1 MKILRLLLPLLL
13 VVLAGCAARNQTA
26 DQRQAYVAEDTS
38 RTVDLTH
45 PPRDMWDRIRR
56 GFAIPNLRNE
66 RVDYWTDYYASHPQ
80 SVLLMSQR
88 AGKYLYYIVDELNR
102 RGLPTELALLPFVE
116 SAYNPNALSRSKA
129 SGLWQFIPST
139 GLYYKLEQNGWRD
152 QRRDPVASTQAALD
166 YLSYLYDFQGD
177 WYLAL
182 ASYNWGEG
190 AVKRAMDKAAD
201 AGKPTGYTA
210 LDMPDETRN
219 YVPKL
224 QAIKNIIAR
233 PEKFGIT
240 LPGVSNTPYFTT
252 VHKSRD
258 MDIAVAA
265 ALAEMPL
272 EDFQALNPSYNRPV
286 ILASHSPAL
295 HLPLDKVGVF
305 NENLEVLHRQP
316 VVLADRPPEKWSVPG
331 RHRQGARHYP
341 GPTAPGQQAECQADP
356 RDRCHAAGPDPRH
369 PSGRPHAG
377 FLPDDHQAG
386 RPGRNRNTGIRPAK
400 CSGPAAQA
408 QRPHPYDPPGRHAV
422 CAGAALQHLG
432 GRPAQT
438 QQSEGLFPVHRPAP
452 ARPRNRDTGMSQDTV
467 QSPADCTVPG
477 ESERHAGCEAG
488 T

>member
-1 MKILRLLLPLLL
+1 MKFLRLLLPLLL
-13 VVLAGCAARNQTA
+13 VVLAGCATHNQA
-26 DQRQAYVAEDTS
+26 GDSRQAYVAEDTS

-56 GFAIPNLRNE
+56 GFAIPNLHNE

-80 SVLLMSQR
+80 SMLLMSQR
-88 AGKYLYYIVDELNR
+88 AGKYLYYIVDELNH

-116 SAYNPNALSRSKA
+116 SAYNPNALSHSKA

-139 GLYYKLEQNGWRD
+139 GLHYKLQQDWWRD

-190 AVKRAMDKAAD
+190 SVKRAMDKAAD

-233 PEKFGIT
+233 PEKYGIT

-258 MDIAVAA
+258 MDVAVAA

-272 EDFQALNPSYNRPV
+272 EDFEALNPSYNRPV
-286 ILASHSPAL
+286 ILAEHNPAL

-305 NENLEVLHRQP
+305 NNNL
-316 VVLADRPPEKWSVPG
+316 
-331 RHRQGARHYP
+331 
-341 GPTAPGQQAECQADP
+341 QAY
-356 RDRCHAAGPDPRH
+356 
-369 PSGRPHAG
+369 
-377 FLPDDHQAG
+377 
-386 RPGRNRNTGIRPAK
+386 
-400 CSGPAAQA
+400 SGPLSTWQVVHPQRGQSLASIAKSHGITLDQLREANNLGTKQTRTTVATLLIPAADTSSTGGLRLA
-408 QRPHPYDPPGRHAV
+408 SYSAS
-422 CAGAALQHLG
+422 AADV
-432 GRPAQT
+432 
-438 QQSEGLFPVHRPAP
+438 EVAP
-452 ARPRNRDTGMSQDTV
+452 ARTSASAAARPATRLHASNLRPKPSIRTHTIRRGDTLYSLARRYNTSVDALRKLNNLKSSSLATGQRLR
-467 QSPADCTVPG
+467 VPG
-477 ESERHAGCEAG
+477 TDVQG
-488 T
+488 

>member
-1 MKILRLLLPLLL
+1 MKILRLLLPLIL
-13 VVLAGCAARNQTA
+13 VVLAGCATRHQTA

-116 SAYNPNALSRSKA
+116 SAYNPNALSRSQA

-139 GLYYKLEQNGWRD
+139 GLHYKLEQDWWRD

-190 AVKRAMDKAAD
+190 AVKRAMDKAAG
-201 AGKPTGYTA
+201 AGQPTGYTA

-240 LPGVSNTPYFTT
+240 LPNVSNAPYFTT
-252 VHKSRD
+252 VRKSRD

-286 ILASHSPAL
+286 ILAAHNPAL

-305 NENLEVLHRQP
+305 NENLESYTGRLSSWQVVHPKKGQSLASIAKAHGITLDQLRQANKLGSKQTRATVATLLIP
-316 VVLADRPPEKWSVPG
+316 AREVPAGGLMLASYQTSATE
-331 RHRQGARHYP
+331 
-341 GPTAPGQQAECQADP
+341 
-356 RDRCHAAGPDPRH
+356 
-369 PSGRPHAG
+369 
-377 FLPDDHQAG
+377 
-386 RPGRNRNTGIRPAK
+386 PA
-400 CSGPAAQA
+400 
-408 QRPHPYDPPGRHAV
+408 
-422 CAGAALQHLG
+422 AGAA
-432 GRPAQT
+432 
-438 QQSEGLFPVHRPAP
+438 P
-452 ARPRNRDTGMSQDTV
+452 ARRAGAPTQASARLNAPNLRPKPSVRTHTIRQGDTLYSLARRYNTSVDALRKLNNLKGSSLSAGQRLR
-467 QSPADCTVPG
+467 VPG
-477 ESERHAGCEAG
+477 TEVQG
-488 T
+488 

>member
-1 MKILRLLLPLLL
+1 MKILRLILPLIL
-13 VVLAGCAARNQTA
+13 VLLAGCATQKSSTDR
-26 DQRQAYVAEDTS
+26 RQAYVAEDTS

-45 PPRDMWDRIRR
+45 PPRDMWDRVRR
-56 GFAIPNLRNE
+56 GFSIPNLHGE
-66 RVDYWTDYYASHPQ
+66 RVDYWTDYYAAHPQ

-116 SAYNPNALSRSKA
+116 SAYDPNALSRSQA

-139 GLYYKLEQNGWRD
+139 GLHYKLQQDWWRD

-190 AVKRAMDKAAD
+190 AVKRAMDKAANQD
-201 AGKPTGYTA
+201 KEPIYTQ

-233 PEKFGIT
+233 PEKYGIT
-240 LPGVSNTPYFTT
+240 LPKVSNSPYFTT

-272 EDFQALNPSYNRPV
+272 EDFRALNPAYNRPV
-286 ILASHSPAL
+286 MLAAHNPAL
-295 HLPLDKVGVF
+295 HLPLDKVDVF
-305 NENLEVLHRQP
+305 NDNLKTYTGRLSSWQVVHPKRGQSLAALAKSHGITLDQLRQANNLSSKQTRATVATLLIP
-316 VVLADRPPEKWSVPG
+316 AAPAADDGGIRLASYSPDTDPQPSLRQVRSPATQAAPTRTARLSPAPSVRTHTIRKGDTLYSLARRYNTSVDALRKLNNLKNTSLSTGQRLRVPG
-331 RHRQGARHYP
+331 
-341 GPTAPGQQAECQADP
+341 TD
-356 RDRCHAAGPDPRH
+356 
-369 PSGRPHAG
+369 
-377 FLPDDHQAG
+377 
-386 RPGRNRNTGIRPAK
+386 
-400 CSGPAAQA
+400 
-408 QRPHPYDPPGRHAV
+408 
-422 CAGAALQHLG
+422 
-432 GRPAQT
+432 
-438 QQSEGLFPVHRPAP
+438 
-452 ARPRNRDTGMSQDTV
+452 V
-467 QSPADCTVPG
+467 QS
-477 ESERHAGCEAG
+477 
-488 T
+488 

>member
-1 MKILRLLLPLLL
+1 MKILRLLLPLIL
-13 VVLAGCAARNQTA
+13 VVLAGCATRHQTA

-116 SAYNPNALSRSKA
+116 SAYNPNALSRSQA

-139 GLYYKLEQNGWRD
+139 GQHYKLEQDWWRD

-190 AVKRAMDKAAD
+190 AVKRAMEKAAE

-233 PEKFGIT
+233 PDKFGIT
-240 LPGVSNTPYFTT
+240 LPNVSNAPYFTT

-286 ILASHSPAL
+286 ILAAHNPAL

-305 NENLEVLHRQP
+305 NENLESYTGRLSSWQVVHPKKGQTLASIAKAHGITLDQLRQANKLGARQTRATTATLLIP
-316 VVLADRPPEKWSVPG
+316 ARETPAGGIMLASYQAPSAAPAATAPAQARRGGAPDLRPKPSIRTHTIRQGDTLYSLARRYNTSVDALRKLNNLKGSSLSTGQRLRVPG
-331 RHRQGARHYP
+331 TEVQG
-341 GPTAPGQQAECQADP
+341 
-356 RDRCHAAGPDPRH
+356 
-369 PSGRPHAG
+369 
-377 FLPDDHQAG
+377 
-386 RPGRNRNTGIRPAK
+386 
-400 CSGPAAQA
+400 
-408 QRPHPYDPPGRHAV
+408 
-422 CAGAALQHLG
+422 
-432 GRPAQT
+432 
-438 QQSEGLFPVHRPAP
+438 
-452 ARPRNRDTGMSQDTV
+452 
-467 QSPADCTVPG
+467 
-477 ESERHAGCEAG
+477 
-488 T
+488 

>member
-1 MKILRLLLPLLL
+1 MKILRLILPLIL
-13 VVLAGCAARNQTA
+13 VLLAGCATHRTPT

-45 PPRDMWDRIRR
+45 PPRDMWDRVRR
-56 GFAIPNLRNE
+56 GFSIPNLHGE
-66 RVDYWTDYYASHPQ
+66 RVDYWTDYYAAHPQ

-116 SAYNPNALSRSKA
+116 SAYDPNALSRSQA

-139 GLYYKLEQNGWRD
+139 GLHYKLQQDWWRD

-190 AVKRAMDKAAD
+190 AVKRAMDKAVSND
-201 AGKPTGYTA
+201 KLPIYTQ

-233 PEKFGIT
+233 PEKYGIT
-240 LPGVSNTPYFTT
+240 LPQVSNSPYFTT

-265 ALAEMPL
+265 ALAEMPID
-272 EDFQALNPSYNRPV
+272 DFRALNPAYNRPV
-286 ILASHSPAL
+286 MLAAHNPAL
-295 HLPLDKVGVF
+295 HLPLDKVAVF
-305 NENLEVLHRQP
+305 NSNLETYTGRLSSWQVMHPKRGQSLAAIAKSYGITLDQLRQANNLGSRQTQAKVATLLIP
-316 VVLADRPPEKWSVPG
+316 AAPGAEDGGIRLASYDPDADKPSLRQVRTTPPARTARLNAAPSIRTHTIRKGDTLYSLARRYNTSVDALRKLNNLKSSSLSTGQRLRVPG
-331 RHRQGARHYP
+331 
-341 GPTAPGQQAECQADP
+341 TD
-356 RDRCHAAGPDPRH
+356 
-369 PSGRPHAG
+369 
-377 FLPDDHQAG
+377 
-386 RPGRNRNTGIRPAK
+386 
-400 CSGPAAQA
+400 
-408 QRPHPYDPPGRHAV
+408 
-422 CAGAALQHLG
+422 
-432 GRPAQT
+432 
-438 QQSEGLFPVHRPAP
+438 
-452 ARPRNRDTGMSQDTV
+452 V
-467 QSPADCTVPG
+467 QS
-477 ESERHAGCEAG
+477 
-488 T
+488 

>member
-1 MKILRLLLPLLL
+1 MKILRLILPLIL
-13 VVLAGCAARNQTA
+13 VLLAGCATHRTPT

-45 PPRDMWDRIRR
+45 PPRDMWDRVRR
-56 GFAIPNLRNE
+56 GFSIPNLHSE
-66 RVDYWTDYYASHPQ
+66 RVDYWTDYYAAHPQ

-116 SAYNPNALSRSKA
+116 SAYDPTALSRSQA

-139 GLYYKLEQNGWRD
+139 GLHYKLQQDWWRD

-190 AVKRAMDKAAD
+190 AVKRAMDKAVSND
-201 AGKPTGYTA
+201 KLPIYTQ

-233 PEKFGIT
+233 PEKYGIT
-240 LPGVSNTPYFTT
+240 LPKVSNSPYFTT

-265 ALAEMPL
+265 ALAEMPI
-272 EDFQALNPSYNRPV
+272 EDFRALNPAYNRPV
-286 ILASHSPAL
+286 MLAEHNPAL
-295 HLPLDKVGVF
+295 HLPLDKVAVF
-305 NENLEVLHRQP
+305 NSNLETYTGRLSSWQVMHPRRGQSLAAIAKSYGITLDQLRQANNLGSRQTQAKVATLLIP
-316 VVLADRPPEKWSVPG
+316 AAPAAEDSGIRLASYDPETDKPTLRQVRTAPPAAHATARLRSTPSVRTHTIRKGDTLYSLARRYNTSVDALRKLNNLKSSSLSTGQRLRVPG
-331 RHRQGARHYP
+331 TDMQG
-341 GPTAPGQQAECQADP
+341 
-356 RDRCHAAGPDPRH
+356 
-369 PSGRPHAG
+369 
-377 FLPDDHQAG
+377 
-386 RPGRNRNTGIRPAK
+386 
-400 CSGPAAQA
+400 
-408 QRPHPYDPPGRHAV
+408 
-422 CAGAALQHLG
+422 
-432 GRPAQT
+432 
-438 QQSEGLFPVHRPAP
+438 
-452 ARPRNRDTGMSQDTV
+452 
-467 QSPADCTVPG
+467 
-477 ESERHAGCEAG
+477 
-488 T
+488 